1 MKTIAKLLIL
11 LLATLSLCGCKTKQK
26 VTENLTEIAH
36 ASGSSVQ
43 QATEHTEKQEVS
55 STQEEATHTQWSDS
69 IVEKFHER
77 IVTDSCGRVLLHEV
91 EHSKENFKGQN
102 KCQTNRAGH
111 HQENATSQH
120 QEMKQAS
127 NDSVYNGGTIKEVT
141 ISKKRS
147 LNWTAMTVSFLLGVE
162 FFLIILLKI
171 RKR

>member
-1 MKTIAKLLIL
+1 MF
-11 LLATLSLCGCKTKQK
+11 LLALSLCGCKTKQK
-26 VTENLTEIAH
+26 VTENLKETAQ
-36 ASGSSVQ
+36 ASSSSVQ
-43 QATEHTEKQEVS
+43 QATEHTERQGVS

-102 KCQTNRAGH
+102 KRQTNRAGH

-120 QEMKQAS
+120 QEMKQAR
-127 NDSVYNGGTIKEVT
+127 NDSIYNGGTLKEVT
-141 ISKKRS
+141 VSKKRS
-147 LNWTAMTVSFLLGVE
+147 LNWTVMIVSFFLGALTLL
-162 FFLIILLKI
+162 LILLKI